1 MKMKFF
7 TLNEKNNIE
16 LTKEELEALMNEIYE
31 SGYADAKEK
40 YCITNVATV
49 APLANELVYK
59 LPPSNVCIET
69 DSIPLAVKLDENF
82 TKTEAISTNTDT
94 NTNTDADKSITA
106 PSNKIEGTTEDG
118 IKYSYSNDG
127 KTTFFE
133 ASYNNNNNNNKGRIP
148 SFSELFKEV
157 FDL

>member
-31 SGYADAKEK
+31 SGYADAKQR
-40 YCITNVATV
+40 YCIANVTND
-49 APLANELVYK
+49 APLVKEFVYK
-59 LPPSNVCIET
+59 LPPSNVCVET
-69 DSIPLAVKLDENF
+69 DSIPLAVKIN
-82 TKTEAISTNTDT
+82 KISADTDTDT
-94 NTNTDADKSITA
+94 NINTDADTDADKSITE

-127 KTTFFE
+127 KTAFFE
-133 ASYNNNNNNNKGRIP
+133 ASYNNNKGRIP

-157 FDL
+157 LGW

>member
-31 SGYADAKEK
+31 SGYADAKQR
-40 YCITNVATV
+40 YCIANVTND
-49 APLANELVYK
+49 APLAKEFVYK
-59 LPPSNVCIET
+59 LPPSNVCVET
-69 DSIPLAVKLDENF
+69 DSIPLA
-82 TKTEAISTNTDT
+82 TKIDKISADTDT
-94 NTNTDADKSITA
+94 DTDADKSITE

-127 KTTFFE
+127 KTAFFE
-133 ASYNNNNNNNKGRIP
+133 ASYNNNEGRIP

-157 FDL
+157 LGW